1 MSSYIPKFKPTE
13 SLSVTANGV
22 MVGELS
28 RVEGKGIYFVYDK
41 EWLAK
46 GFDLS
51 PLTMTFDDK
60 PQLARESHLFKGLH
74 GPFAD
79 SLPDGWGLLLMDRF
93 FDATFGA
100 GTSLTLSPLDR
111 LAYIGDRG
119 MGIFEY
125 HPKAEKVAAES
136 VNLARLFEAS
146 VEVQQGD
153 TPKILKGLRL
163 AGGSPGGARP
173 KAIAALSHDLETA
186 TSAFGQLPPGYAH
199 WLVKFRSLNEP
210 LETGGIEQAYAVMA
224 RKAGVNMAHTELLE
238 VQMRQGGFERFFA
251 AKRFDRD
258 GDRRIHMMTVSAL
271 VYADFRAPTMDY
283 SQLLKLTSALTKSAA
298 EVEKMARLM
307 IFNAVFHNYDDHTKN
322 FAFLY
327 HESQDKNGQ
336 GAWKLSPAYD
346 LTFSDGMGEHS
357 TAFSGHGKP
366 TRKVIRDMCKDYKYL
381 KPDEYIDQ
389 TLAALDDWD
398 RVLGTLKIP
407 KSGGAAIHRVLS
419 DARVRFEGDSPALRS
434 F

>member
-1 MSSYIPKFKPTE
+1 MSSPGPKFKSTE
-13 SLSVTANGV
+13 SLTVIANGLQ
-22 MVGELS
+22 VGELS
-28 RVEGKGIYFVYDK
+28 RVEGKGVYFVYDRA
-41 EWLAK
+41 WLAK

-60 PQLARESHLFKGLH
+60 PQLARESRLFKGLH

-93 FDATFGA
+93 FDETFGA

-111 LAYIGDRG
+111 LAYMGDRA

-125 HPKAEKVAAES
+125 HPKTEKVGAES
-136 VNLARLFEAS
+136 VDLAHLFEAS

-153 TPKILKGLRL
+153 TCVVLKGLRL

-173 KAIAALSHDLETA
+173 KAIAALSPDFKAA
-186 TSAFGQLPPGYAH
+186 TSAFGQLPPGYQH

-210 LETGGIEQAYAVMA
+210 LATGGIEQAYAVMA
-224 RKAGVNMAHTELLE
+224 RTAGVNMAHTELLD
-238 VQMRQGGFERFFA
+238 VQMPQGGVERFFA

-258 GDRRIHMMTVSAL
+258 GDRKIHMISVCAL
-271 VYADFRAPTMDY
+271 VYADFRAPTLDY
-283 SQLLKLTSALTKSAA
+283 SQLLKLTSALTKSAV

-307 IFNAVFHNYDDHTKN
+307 IFNAVFHNYDDHSKN

-327 HESQDKNGQ
+327 HESQDKKGE
-336 GAWKLSPAYD
+336 GAWALSPAYD

-366 TRKVIRDMCKDYKYL
+366 TRKVIRDLCKDFKYL
-381 KPDEYIDQ
+381 KPDQYIDQ

-398 RVLGTLKIP
+398 RVLKVLKVP
-407 KSGGAAIHRVLS
+407 KSAGAAIHRVLS
-419 DARVRFEGDSPALRS
+419 EARVRFEGDWPV
-434 F
+434 

>member
-1 MSSYIPKFKPTE
+1 MNSPVPRFKPTE
-13 SLSVTANGV
+13 SLTVTADGV
-22 MVGELS
+22 RVGELS
-28 RVEGKGIYFVYDK
+28 RVAGKGIYFVYDR

-60 PQLARESHLFKGLH
+60 PQLARESRLFKGLH

-93 FDATFGA
+93 FDATFGV

-111 LAYIGDRG
+111 LAYMGDRA

-125 HPKAEKVAAES
+125 HPQTETVATES
-136 VNLARLFEAS
+136 VNLAQLFEAS
-146 VEVQQGD
+146 VEVQQGN
-153 TPKILKGLRL
+153 TPGVLKGLRL

-173 KAIAALSHDLETA
+173 KAVVALSDDFRSA
-186 TSAFGQLPPGYAH
+186 TSAFGQLPPGYHH

-210 LETGGIEQAYAVMA
+210 VETGAIEQAYAVMA
-224 RKAGVNMAHTELLE
+224 RIAGVDMAHTELLD
-238 VQMRQGGFERFFA
+238 VHMPPGNVERVIA
-251 AKRFDRD
+251 AKRFDRE
-258 GDRRIHMMTVSAL
+258 GDRKVHMISVCAL

-283 SQLLKLTSALTKSAA
+283 AQMLKLTSALTKSAV

-307 IFNAVFHNYDDHTKN
+307 IFNAVFHNYDDHSKN

-327 HESQDKNGQ
+327 HQAQDKKGE
-336 GAWKLSPAYD
+336 GTWALSPAFD

-366 TRKVIRDMCKDYKYL
+366 TRKVIRALCKDFKYL
-381 KPDEYIDQ
+381 KPDQYIDQ

-398 RVLGTLKIP
+398 AVLDALNIP
-407 KSGGAAIHRVLS
+407 KSAGAAIHRVLS
-419 DARVRFEGDSPALRS
+419 ETRARFEDR
-434 F
+434 

>member
-1 MSSYIPKFKPTE
+1 MSSPTAKFKPAE
-13 SLSVTANGV
+13 SLTVTADGAL
-22 MVGELS
+22 VGELT
-28 RVEGKGIYFVYDK
+28 RVEGKGIYFTYDK
-41 EWLAK
+41 EWLVK

-60 PQLARESHLFKGLH
+60 PQLARESRLFKGLH

-93 FDATFGA
+93 FDSTFGP

-111 LAYIGDRG
+111 LAYMGDRA
-119 MGIFEY
+119 MGVFEY
-125 HPKAEKVAAES
+125 HPKAEKTAADP

-146 VEVQQGD
+146 VEVQQGG
-153 TPKILKGLRL
+153 TQQVLKGLRL

-173 KAIAALSHDLETA
+173 KAIVALSHDLCTA
-186 TSAFGQLPPGYAH
+186 TSAFGQLASGCEH
-199 WLVKFRSLNEP
+199 WIVKFRALDEP
-210 LETGGIEQAYAVMA
+210 LEMGAIEEAYAVMA
-224 RKAGVNMAHTELLE
+224 AQAGVGMAHTALLD
-238 VQMRQGGFERFFA
+238 VQVREGGVERFFA

-258 GDRRIHMMTVSAL
+258 GNRKIHMISVAAL

-283 SQLLKLTSALTKSAA
+283 SQLLKLTSVLTKSAA

-327 HESQDKNGQ
+327 LAPQ
-336 GAWKLSPAYD
+336 GGEPGRWTLTPAYD

-366 TRKVIRDMCKDYKYL
+366 TRRVIQEVCKDYKYL
-381 KPDEYIDQ
+381 KPNEYIDQ
-389 TLAALDDWD
+389 TLAALDGWEQ
-398 RVLGTLKIP
+398 VLRELKIP
-407 KSGGAAIHRVLS
+407 HVAGVAIHRVLNE
-419 DARVRFEGDSPALRS
+419 ARKRFEP
-434 F
+434 